1 MLTIQSNRCNGCQD
15 SRKSTHMLYQNWLNL
30 KLHLLWCHNRHVAK
44 GSQITG
50 PTLRFTKYTNSAA
63 WLVREGWARVE
74 HDGQCH
80 TAHPGQWLIVKPG
93 ARVQTF
99 SEDAR
104 LLSIA
109 FEARWPDGS
118 HLYQDGLSLVIE
130 ASDAPALE
138 EKVRPILTA
147 VMNIAPGTW
156 DLRDHGADLRCYLRL
171 EQLLCEWIAALSE
184 ILAGKGIRHSGHFG
198 IDERVRMAVDLLHAR
213 DLADPLALEI
223 LAAAVHISP
232 NHLIRLFR
240 KDLQTT
246 PHQFW
251 DRLRIEHAQSR
262 LRQSDIRIKEVAIDL
277 GFKHLSHFSK
287 WFKRHSGKPPQA
299 VRG

>member
-1 MLTIQSNRCNGCQD
+1 
-15 SRKSTHMLYQNWLNL
+15 MLYRNWLNL

-44 GSQITG
+44 GTQATG
-50 PTLRFTKYTNSAA
+50 PTLRFTEFTNSAA

-93 ARVQTF
+93 PRVQTF
-99 SEDAR
+99 SLDAR
-104 LLSIA
+104 MLSIA
-109 FEARWPDGS
+109 FEARWPDGT

-138 EKVRPILTA
+138 EKIRPILNA
-147 VMNIAPGTW
+147 VMEIAPGTW
-156 DLRDHGADLRCYLRL
+156 DLRDHRADLRYFLRL
-171 EQLLCEWIAALSE
+171 ERLLCEWFSVLSE
-184 ILAGKGIRHSGHFG
+184 VLDGRGIRHSGHFE

-213 DLADPLALEI
+213 DLAEPLALEA
-223 LAAAVHISP
+223 LAAVVHISP

-262 LRQSDIRIKEVAIDL
+262 LRHPDIRIKEVAVDL

-287 WFKRHSGKPPQA
+287 WFKRYTGKPPQSA
-299 VRG
+299 RG

>member
-1 MLTIQSNRCNGCQD
+1 
-15 SRKSTHMLYQNWLNL
+15 
-30 KLHLLWCHNRHVAK
+30 VAK
-44 GSQITG
+44 GTLITG
-50 PTLRFTKYTNSAA
+50 PTLRFTEFTNSAA

-80 TAHPGQWLIVKPG
+80 TAYPGQWLIVKPG
-93 ARVQTF
+93 PRVQTF
-99 SEDAR
+99 SHDAR

-118 HLYQDGLSLVIE
+118 HLYQEGLSLVIE
-130 ASDAPALE
+130 AAAAPALE
-138 EKVRPILTA
+138 QKVRPILNA
-147 VMNIAPGTW
+147 VMEIAPGTW
-156 DLRDHGADLRCYLRL
+156 DVRDHRADLRCFLSL
-171 EQLLCEWIAALSE
+171 EQLLCEWLLTLSV
-184 ILAGKGIRHSGHFG
+184 ILEEHGIWHSGHFG
-198 IDERVRMAVDLLHAR
+198 IDERVRVAVDLLHAR
-213 DLADPLALEI
+213 ELADPLALET

-240 KDLQTT
+240 KELRTT

-262 LRQSDIRIKEVAIDL
+262 LRQPDIRIKEVAFDL

-287 WFKRHSGKPPQA
+287 WFKRHTGKTPQS
-299 VRG
+299 VRE